1 MEPLKKFI
9 LRIAMLAALITF
21 LSCMLNGISIATS
34 IYRSVVVYLL
44 SLLLVVIMLNILRW
58 GIWITSSTESVPK
71 TDGLSNQEENVNE
84 EKTE

>member
-9 LRIAMLAALITF
+9 LRIAMLAAIITF
-21 LSCMLNGISIATS
+21 LSCMLNGISIVTS

-58 GIWITSSTESVPK
+58 GIWMTSPTESVPK
-71 TDGLSNQEENVNE
+71 SDGLSNQEEKVNE
-84 EKTE
+84 EKTD